1 MNIMGFD
8 WTKWLP
14 ILISGAALAISVLSL
29 SWNVISERAK
39 TRDQLEVWQR
49 NNFYEGCDDNRT
61 KITLLFR
68 NLSHRPSAI
77 VDVYV
82 REGEGILEGRGYKDR
97 ISLPIRVDPWDV
109 KEVSFRIEATD
120 EKRMNNILVRDIQ
133 DKEIVVIRGTGTT
146 WARAKSK

>member
-109 KEVSFRIEATD
+109 KEVSSLLSHSLTE
-120 EKRMNNILVRDIQ
+120 
-133 DKEIVVIRGTGTT
+133 
-146 WARAKSK
+146 

>member
-1 MNIMGFD
+1 LNIMGFD